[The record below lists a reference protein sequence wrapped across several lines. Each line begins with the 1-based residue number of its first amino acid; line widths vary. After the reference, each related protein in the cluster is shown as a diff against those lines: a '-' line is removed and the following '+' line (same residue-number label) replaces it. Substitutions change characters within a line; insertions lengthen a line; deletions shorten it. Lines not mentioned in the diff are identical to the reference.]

1 MRPPNYLIEPKLE
14 FELGYYS
21 AQPHTKKDIVS
32 ILNIM
37 KLTQKKLANI
47 VTSVPPIIIHYINE
61 SELDMG
67 TGPIYNL
74 HERHM

>member
-1 MRPPNYLIEPKLE
+1 
-14 FELGYYS
+14 
-21 AQPHTKKDIVS
+21 
-32 ILNIM
+32 M
-37 KLTQKKLANI
+37 KCAKKLANI

-74 HERHM
+74 HMRDICSNNIHSTSNVHLDKNFSLLQKKNIVKMLK